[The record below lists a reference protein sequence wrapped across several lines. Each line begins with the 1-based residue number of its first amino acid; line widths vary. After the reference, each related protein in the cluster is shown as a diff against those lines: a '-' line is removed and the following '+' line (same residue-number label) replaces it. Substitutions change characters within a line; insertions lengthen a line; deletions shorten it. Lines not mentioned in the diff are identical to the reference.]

1 MSVETDAKHIVDF
14 TLQPVGGWPNRDCTG
29 HTLTVRDHGL
39 HSNTLVTRE
48 RIENPDH
55 VELLLALR
63 IVDRRYVH
71 AVIKLFLV
79 AKNLQ
84 QLARDGG
91 FGDHVALAEVRI
103 SFTNPRTIMRFE
115 LRDHG

>member
-1 MSVETDAKHIVDF
+1 MSVETDAKHVVNF
-14 TLQPVGGWPNRDCTG
+14 TLQPVGGWPNRDRTG

-39 HSNTLVTRE
+39 HANALVTRE

-63 IVDRRYVH
+63 IVHSRYVH

-84 QLARDGG
+84 QLANDEG
-91 FGDHVALAEVRI
+91 FGDHVVLAEVCN
-103 SFTNPRTIMRFE
+103 SFANP
-115 LRDHG
+115 